1 MGQRAIQKSFDGTF
15 LEGEIVAIDGGEQVF
30 VWDLRATGRAL
41 TMVAFLV
48 GTLLFLLIN
57 LFSVDP
63 EAEWSTTKKDK
74 QRRNQ
79 RTGWLNLI
87 YQEKEE
93 KNED

>member
-1 MGQRAIQKSFDGTF
+1 MILKNPQKTKLPLAEVLPDNFHHPNISMGQRAIQKSFDGTF

-57 LFSVDP
+57 FVFSR
-63 EAEWSTTKKDK
+63 S
-74 QRRNQ
+74 RS
-79 RTGWLNLI
+79 
-87 YQEKEE
+87 
-93 KNED
+93 